1 MDRLNK
7 AAAIR
12 EILSDLGRDAP
23 PRTVVSRLKANG
35 IAVTP
40 QQVSNEKA
48 KLARGTPYEM
58 EDLPVSVL
66 KRVKALVD
74 EIGSI
79 DVVRRALD
87 ELDEL
92 TKRR

>member
-1 MDRLNK
+1 MNRLNK

-12 EILSDLGRDAP
+12 EILSEFGRDAA
-23 PRTVVSRLKANG
+23 PRTVVSRLKEKG

-48 KLARGTPYEM
+48 KLAGGTPYEI

-79 DVVRRALD
+79 EVVKQALS
-87 ELDEL
+87 ELGEL
-92 TKRR
+92 VKRR